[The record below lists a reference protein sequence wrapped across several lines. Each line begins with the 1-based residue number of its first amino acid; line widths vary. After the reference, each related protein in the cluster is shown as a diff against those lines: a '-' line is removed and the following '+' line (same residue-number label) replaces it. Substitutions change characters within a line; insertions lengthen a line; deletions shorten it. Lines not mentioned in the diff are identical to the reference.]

1 MNFSDVYENK
11 IKLHEHPKLITIKA
25 SSNPKSFFNSSTTS
39 IILTEEVSETRFN
52 HSFVV

>member
-11 IKLHEHPKLITIKA
+11 IKLHEHPKLITNIQSKII
-25 SSNPKSFFNSSTTS
+25 FQRTTS